1 MKTTSHLLYALMSA
15 ALGVLWTLA
24 MVALAFTAHDEAL
37 MNPGGQAVLFGLA
50 AFGAA
55 AAAGCHFAHASL
67 ALEDDAEAL
76 AALAAERVDVFFEH
90 GQWWAAVTRREQLA
104 DGPRCLVCGY
114 CIEGSESHAVCM
126 ACQDWSAAFQCPY
139 TGEGIQ
145 ATYKPG
151 DLLSDNA
158 LWLEMESDPSEAH
171 PDTRGYLAEFAEKA
185 GGVYFANCGTVRVV
199 VEDGDEAR
207 ALLLKHGDVTER
219 DLA

>member
-1 MKTTSHLLYALMSA
+1 MKTEEVGIDVGSIRAGDQIDRWRGEVCHRMTVASVEETSRHVLVKYEPVP
-15 ALGVLWTLA
+15 GVRT
-24 MVALAFTAHDEAL
+24 FEGSSFRH
-37 MNPGGQAVLFGLA
+37 G
-50 AFGAA
+50 
-55 AAAGCHFAHASL
+55 
-67 ALEDDAEAL
+67 
-76 AALAAERVDVFFEH
+76 ERVTV
-90 GQWWAAVTRREQLA
+90 RREQLA